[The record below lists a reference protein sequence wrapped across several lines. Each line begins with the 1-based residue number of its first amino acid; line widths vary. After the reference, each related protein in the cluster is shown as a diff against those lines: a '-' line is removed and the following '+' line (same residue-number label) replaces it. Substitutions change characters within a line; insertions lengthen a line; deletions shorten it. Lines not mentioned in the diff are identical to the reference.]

1 MVSVLSLWSSMLW
14 PLPLECPH
22 VSTSS
27 LLPGL
32 RGLQLQVL
40 WWNKSFSCHLLS
52 KWSPSKHSQDKNWLR
67 SDISPQ
73 SAQECQ
79 NTWTW
84 SVPPTHLVSPA
95 HNTHLQHTAKTSG
108 SSSKKNVLFLQ
119 MLCTFTPTCFCPC
132 YLPDMQCL
140 FPLFYLLHSGHP
152 LRLFNIPSSDHVA
165 EKKEQNGSWA
175 RSPALSPALPFP
187 GGIWAHFSTF
197 WFRNLDWVTWLLFGI
212 VSPSLF
218 ISQGP
223 SIQHPKHFAS
233 PFLWN

>member
-1 MVSVLSLWSSMLW
+1 MSPPLAFYLVSVACSSKCSGEINHSAVTCY
-14 PLPLECPH
+14 PSDLPE
-22 VSTSS
+22 
-27 LLPGL
+27 
-32 RGLQLQVL
+32 
-40 WWNKSFSCHLLS
+40 N
-52 KWSPSKHSQDKNWLR
+52 SQDKNWLR

-152 LRLFNIPSSDHVA
+152 SRLFNITSSDHVA

-187 GGIWAHFSTF
+187 GGIWPIS
-197 WFRNLDWVTWLLFGI
+197 VLFGSEI
-212 VSPSLF
+212 WTEWLGS
-218 ISQGP
+218 
-223 SIQHPKHFAS
+223 
-233 PFLWN
+233 FLG